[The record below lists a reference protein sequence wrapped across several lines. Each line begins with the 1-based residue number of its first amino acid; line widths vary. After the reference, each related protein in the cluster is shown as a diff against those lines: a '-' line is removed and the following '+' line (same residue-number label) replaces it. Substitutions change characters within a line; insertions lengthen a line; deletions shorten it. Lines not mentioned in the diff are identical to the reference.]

1 MLQNESELLVAD
13 NTGAKLVLV
22 IRKLGGGGGNRKFVN
37 IGDLVDVTVKEAA
50 PHGMVKKGTVHTAI
64 IVRSKKGISRETGEF
79 IRFSDNAVVLLKEDG
94 SPRGT
99 RIFGPIAREIREA
112 GEETAKIISLAQEVV

>member
-64 IVRSKKGISRETGEF
+64 IVRSRKGIGRASGEF
-79 IRFSDNAVVLLKEDG
+79 VRFSDNAVVLLKEDG